1 MKKLAAFMFFMLLLA
16 GCGTAEQVK
25 QGEQTDQVQTDQV
38 QTDQVQTED
47 GTYVGQAD
55 THTIE
60 VKINN
65 EPVSL
70 NIAGDYEGDIDKLT
84 DGQKVKVTY
93 KKTEKG
99 QLELKKIESEK

>member
-25 QGEQTDQVQTDQV
+25 QGEQTDQV

>member
-1 MKKLAAFMFFMLLLA
+1 MKKLAAFTFFMLLLA
-16 GCGTAEQVK
+16 GCGTAEQAK
-25 QGEQTDQVQTDQV
+25 QGEQTEQTN

-47 GTYVGQAD
+47 GTFVGQAD
-55 THTIE
+55 SHTIE

-70 NIAGDYEGDIDKLT
+70 NIVGDYEGDIDQLK

-93 KKTEKG
+93 KKAEKG
-99 QLELKKIESEK
+99 QLELKKIESGK

>member
-1 MKKLAAFMFFMLLLA
+1 MKKFAAFMFFMLLLA

-25 QGEQTDQVQTDQV
+25 QGE

>member
-1 MKKLAAFMFFMLLLA
+1 MFFMLLLA
-16 GCGTAEQVK
+16 GCGTAEQAK
-25 QGEQTDQVQTDQV
+25 QGEQTDQVQT
-38 QTDQVQTED
+38 ED
-47 GTYVGQAD
+47 GTFVGQAD

>member
-1 MKKLAAFMFFMLLLA
+1 MKKFAALMFFMLLLA
-16 GCGTAEQVK
+16 GCGTAEQSK
-25 QGEQTDQVQTDQV
+25 QGEQTNQTDQ
-38 QTDQVQTED
+38 TNEVQTED
-47 GTYVGQAD
+47 GTFVGLAD
-55 THTIE
+55 SHTIE

-70 NIAGDYEGDIDKLT
+70 NIVGDYDGDIDQLK

-99 QLELKKIESEK
+99 QLELKEIKSAK

>member
-16 GCGTAEQVK
+16 GCGTAEQAK
-25 QGEQTDQVQTDQV
+25 QGEQTDQVQT
-38 QTDQVQTED
+38 ED
-47 GTYVGQAD
+47 GTFVGQAD

-99 QLELKKIESEK
+99 QLELKRIESEK

>member
-1 MKKLAAFMFFMLLLA
+1 MKKFAVFMFFMLLLA

-25 QGEQTDQVQTDQV
+25 QGEQTDQV

>member
-1 MKKLAAFMFFMLLLA
+1 MKKFAAFMFFMLLLA
-16 GCGTAEQVK
+16 GCGTAEQAK

-38 QTDQVQTED
+38 QTED
-47 GTYVGQAD
+47 GTFVGQAD

-70 NIAGDYEGDIDKLT
+70 NIAGDYEGDIDKFT
-84 DGQKVKVTY
+84 DGQKVRVTY
-93 KKTEKG
+93 KKTENG
-99 QLELKKIESEK
+99 QLELKKIKSEK

>member
-1 MKKLAAFMFFMLLLA
+1 MKKLAAFMFFMVLLA
-16 GCGTAEQVK
+16 GCGTAEQAK

-38 QTDQVQTED
+38 QTED
-47 GTYVGQAD
+47 GTFVGQAD

-70 NIAGDYEGDIDKLT
+70 NIVGDYEGDIDKLT

>member
-16 GCGTAEQVK
+16 GCGTAEQAK
-25 QGEQTDQVQTDQV
+25 QGEQTDQVQT
-38 QTDQVQTED
+38 ED
-47 GTYVGQAD
+47 GTFVGQAD